1 MVSLIW
7 EKYKKTKRVKLH
19 ITYILMTD
27 RLCPIT
33 WNIIIIW
40 NMMSGVLYMMCMMHV
55 HQEVDLLNDR
65 EKDVNLLV
73 NRDVL

>member
-1 MVSLIW
+1 
-7 EKYKKTKRVKLH
+7 
-19 ITYILMTD
+19 
-27 RLCPIT
+27 
-33 WNIIIIW
+33 
-40 NMMSGVLYMMCMMHV
+40 MSGVLYMMCMMHV